1 MAEWLNDMSIGRW
14 FQTDGDPFEVVG
26 IDTANEVVLVQHF
39 DGTLEEF
46 DFDSWVDLAA
56 RPCAAPE
63 DLRGAFDTD
72 RDDFGLEDGLGGDD
86 WRDPLERLDQLG
98 L

>member
-14 FQTDGDPFEVVG
+14 YQADGDPFEVVG
-26 IDTANEVVLVQHF
+26 IDTATEVVLVQHF

-46 DFDSWVDLAA
+46 DFDSWVELAA
-56 RPCAAPE
+56 RPCAPPE

-72 RDDFGLEDGLGGDD
+72 RDDFGLEDGYGSEE
-86 WRDPLERLDQLG
+86 WRDPLERIDQLG